1 MTHVIKSGHFP
12 TPLPEGLTMRRTVI
26 KMRAA
31 AVLLGAGLIMSLTWL
46 PTASATTQMTAT
58 VGVNI
63 RAGAGTQTSVLGGLY
78 RGQTVTVIS
87 SSQGWTK
94 IKFAGSTAYVA
105 SRYLSK
111 GADLPAPKKIGAG
124 TVKVTTTALNLR
136 TGPGLSY
143 QVIKVLK
150 DGARVTMTG
159 KTARGWAQLV
169 SGKSTGWSSMQYLA
183 SSSSGKP
190 KIIGKRVATA
200 DLDIRTT
207 SGASAKTVA
216 EVKKGTALSVTGATQ
231 NGRAQIIYRGAV
243 RWVTAKYLTNLT
255 SNQPALPK
263 LPKITGSRY
272 ATATL
277 NIRSTYA
284 DKYKLITEVPRGTKL
299 SITGVVKNG
308 KMQIVFEK
316 AVRWVTAKYL
326 SKSAAELNATEL
338 AGGRERA
345 SSRMRSRSIAQ
356 RGRSSRRSRPYY
368 TLRAGV
374 FTDHSTGRALDLMI
388 PNYKSASGKAL
399 GYKVA
404 AWAKANAK
412 PLGINYV
419 IWNQHIWNITRDSE
433 GWRYMAD
440 RGGDSANHKN
450 HVHITVFAAGFD
462 PR

>member
-1 MTHVIKSGHFP
+1 
-12 TPLPEGLTMRRTVI
+12 MRRTLI
-26 KMRAA
+26 KLRAA
-31 AVLLGAGLIMSLTWL
+31 AALVALGVILSLMWPQAAG
-46 PTASATTQMTAT
+46 ATTQMTAT

-63 RAGAGTQTSVLGGLY
+63 RSGASTQSSILGGLY
-78 RGQTVTVIS
+78 RGQTVTAIS
-87 SSQGWTK
+87 SAAGWTK
-94 IKFAGSTAYVA
+94 ITFRGSTAYVA
-105 SRYLSK
+105 SKYLSK
-111 GADLPAPKKIGAG
+111 GKDLPVPKKIGAG
-124 TVKVTTTALNLR
+124 TVKITTTALNLR

-143 QVIKVLK
+143 RVIKVLK
-150 DGARVTMTG
+150 GGTKVTLTG
-159 KTARGWAQLV
+159 KTARGWAQLIN
-169 SGKSTGWSSMQYLA
+169 GKSTGWSSMQYLA
-183 SSSSGKP
+183 SSTTGRP
-190 KIIGKRVATA
+190 AIIGKRVATA

-207 SGASAKTVA
+207 SGANAKTIA
-216 EVKKGTALSVTGATQ
+216 EVKKGTALSVTGAIQ
-231 NGRAQIIYRGAV
+231 NGRAQIIYKGAI
-243 RWVTAKYLTNLT
+243 RWVTAKYLTNLK
-255 SNQPALPK
+255 SNLPAPPK
-263 LPKITGSRY
+263 LPKITGTRY

-284 DKYKLITEVPRGTKL
+284 DRYKLITEVPRGTKL
-299 SITGVVKNG
+299 NITGVVKNG
-308 KMQIVFEK
+308 RMQIIFEK

-326 SKSAAELNATEL
+326 SKSVPSSVPPTWRAVERGLKPNAVKVHRAA
-338 AGGRERA
+338 RA
-345 SSRMRSRSIAQ
+345 KFPQITT
-356 RGRSSRRSRPYY
+356 YY

-388 PNYKSASGKAL
+388 PNYRSASGKAL

-419 IWNQHIWNITRDSE
+419 IWNQHIWNIQRDSE

>member
-1 MTHVIKSGHFP
+1 
-12 TPLPEGLTMRRTVI
+12 MRRTLI
-26 KMRAA
+26 KLRAA
-31 AVLLGAGLIMSLTWL
+31 AALVAVGVILSLMWPQAAG
-46 PTASATTQMTAT
+46 ATTQMTAT

-63 RAGAGTQTSVLGGLY
+63 RSGASTQSSILGGLY
-78 RGQTVTVIS
+78 RGQTVTAIS
-87 SSQGWTK
+87 SAAGWTK
-94 IKFAGSTAYVA
+94 IAFRGSTAYVA
-105 SRYLSK
+105 SKYLSK
-111 GADLPAPKKIGAG
+111 GKDLPVPKKIGAG
-124 TVKVTTTALNLR
+124 TVKITTTALNLR

-143 QVIKVLK
+143 RVIKVLK
-150 DGARVTMTG
+150 GGTKVTLTG
-159 KTARGWAQLV
+159 KTARGWAQLIN
-169 SGKSTGWSSMQYLA
+169 GKSTGWSSMQYLA
-183 SSSSGKP
+183 SSTTGRP
-190 KIIGKRVATA
+190 AIIGKRVATA

-216 EVKKGTALSVTGATQ
+216 EVKKGTALSVTGAIQ
-231 NGRAQIIYRGAV
+231 NGRAQIIYKGAI
-243 RWVTAKYLTNLT
+243 RWVTAKYLTNLK
-255 SNQPALPK
+255 SNLPAPPK
-263 LPKITGSRY
+263 LPKITGTRY

-299 SITGVVKNG
+299 NITGVVKNG
-308 KMQIVFEK
+308 RMQIIFEK

-326 SKSAAELNATEL
+326 SKSVPSSVPPSWRAVERGLKPNAVKVHRAA
-338 AGGRERA
+338 RA
-345 SSRMRSRSIAQ
+345 KFPQITT
-356 RGRSSRRSRPYY
+356 YY

-388 PNYKSASGKAL
+388 PNYRSASGKAL

-419 IWNQHIWNITRDSE
+419 IWNQHIWNIQRDSE

>member
-1 MTHVIKSGHFP
+1 
-12 TPLPEGLTMRRTVI
+12 MRRTLI
-26 KMRAA
+26 KLRAA
-31 AVLLGAGLIMSLTWL
+31 AALVALGVIFSLMWPQAAG
-46 PTASATTQMTAT
+46 ATTQMTAT

-63 RAGAGTQTSVLGGLY
+63 RSGASTQSSILGGLY
-78 RGQTVTVIS
+78 RGQTVTAIS
-87 SSQGWTK
+87 SAAGWTK
-94 IKFAGSTAYVA
+94 ITFRGSTAYVA
-105 SRYLSK
+105 SKYLSK
-111 GADLPAPKKIGAG
+111 GKDLPVPKKIGAG
-124 TVKVTTTALNLR
+124 TVKITTTALNLR

-143 QVIKVLK
+143 RVIKVLK
-150 DGARVTMTG
+150 GGTKVTLTG

-169 SGKSTGWSSMQYLA
+169 NGKSTGWSSMQYLA
-183 SSSSGKP
+183 SSTTGRP
-190 KIIGKRVATA
+190 AIIGKRVATA

-207 SGASAKTVA
+207 SGANAKTIA
-216 EVKKGTALSVTGATQ
+216 EVKKGTALSVTGAIQ
-231 NGRAQIIYRGAV
+231 NGRAQIIYKGAI
-243 RWVTAKYLTNLT
+243 RWVTAKYLTNLK
-255 SNQPALPK
+255 SNLPAPPK
-263 LPKITGSRY
+263 LPKITGTRY

-284 DKYKLITEVPRGTKL
+284 DRYKLITEVPRGTKL
-299 SITGVVKNG
+299 NITGVVKNG
-308 KMQIVFEK
+308 RMQIIFEK

-326 SKSAAELNATEL
+326 SKSVPSSVPPTWRAVERGLKPNAVKVHRAA
-338 AGGRERA
+338 RA
-345 SSRMRSRSIAQ
+345 KFPQITT
-356 RGRSSRRSRPYY
+356 YY

-388 PNYKSASGKAL
+388 PNYRSASGKAL

-419 IWNQHIWNITRDSE
+419 IWNQHIWNIQRDSE

>member
-1 MTHVIKSGHFP
+1 
-12 TPLPEGLTMRRTVI
+12 MRRTLI
-26 KMRAA
+26 KLRAA
-31 AVLLGAGLIMSLTWL
+31 AALVALGVILSLMWPQAAG
-46 PTASATTQMTAT
+46 ATTQMTAT

-63 RAGAGTQTSVLGGLY
+63 RSGASAQSSILGGLY
-78 RGQTVTVIS
+78 RGQTVTAIS
-87 SSQGWTK
+87 SAAGWTK
-94 IKFAGSTAYVA
+94 ITFRGSTAYVA
-105 SRYLSK
+105 SKYLSK
-111 GADLPAPKKIGAG
+111 GKDLPVPKKIGAG
-124 TVKVTTTALNLR
+124 TVKITTTALNLR

-143 QVIKVLK
+143 RVIKVLK
-150 DGARVTMTG
+150 GGTKVTLTG
-159 KTARGWAQLV
+159 KTARGWAQLIN
-169 SGKSTGWSSMQYLA
+169 GKSTGWSSMQYLA
-183 SSSSGKP
+183 SATTGRP
-190 KIIGKRVATA
+190 AIIGKRVATA

-207 SGASAKTVA
+207 SGANAKTVA
-216 EVKKGTALSVTGATQ
+216 EVKKGTALSVTGAIQ
-231 NGRAQIIYRGAV
+231 NGRAQIIYKGAI
-243 RWVTAKYLTNLT
+243 RWVTAKYLTNLK
-255 SNQPALPK
+255 SNLPAPPK
-263 LPKITGSRY
+263 LPKITGTRY

-299 SITGVVKNG
+299 NITGVVKNG
-308 KMQIVFEK
+308 RMQIIFEK

-326 SKSAAELNATEL
+326 SKSVPSSVPPSWRAVERGLKPNAVKVHRAA
-338 AGGRERA
+338 RA
-345 SSRMRSRSIAQ
+345 KFPQITT
-356 RGRSSRRSRPYY
+356 YY

-388 PNYKSASGKAL
+388 PNYRSASGKAL

-419 IWNQHIWNITRDSE
+419 IWNQHIWNIQRDSE

>member
-1 MTHVIKSGHFP
+1 
-12 TPLPEGLTMRRTVI
+12 MRRTLI
-26 KMRAA
+26 KLRAA
-31 AVLLGAGLIMSLTWL
+31 AALVALGVILSLMWPQAAG
-46 PTASATTQMTAT
+46 ATTQMTAT

-63 RAGAGTQTSVLGGLY
+63 RSGASTQSSILGGLY
-78 RGQTVTVIS
+78 RGQTVTAIS
-87 SSQGWTK
+87 SAAGWTK
-94 IKFAGSTAYVA
+94 ITFRGSTAYVA
-105 SRYLSK
+105 SKYLSK
-111 GADLPAPKKIGAG
+111 GKDLPVPKKIGAG
-124 TVKVTTTALNLR
+124 TVKITTTALNLR

-143 QVIKVLK
+143 RVIKVLK
-150 DGARVTMTG
+150 GGTKVTLTG

-169 SGKSTGWSSMQYLA
+169 NGKSGR
-183 SSSSGKP
+183 
-190 KIIGKRVATA
+190 RVATA

-207 SGASAKTVA
+207 SGANAKTIA
-216 EVKKGTALSVTGATQ
+216 EVKKGTALSVTGAIQ
-231 NGRAQIIYRGAV
+231 NGRAQIIYKGAI
-243 RWVTAKYLTNLT
+243 RWVTAKYLTNLK
-255 SNQPALPK
+255 SNLPAPPK
-263 LPKITGSRY
+263 LPKITGTRY

-284 DKYKLITEVPRGTKL
+284 DRYKLITEVPRGTKL
-299 SITGVVKNG
+299 NITGVVKNG
-308 KMQIVFEK
+308 RMQIIFEK

-326 SKSAAELNATEL
+326 SKSVPSSVPPSWRAVERGLKPNAVKVHRAA
-338 AGGRERA
+338 RA
-345 SSRMRSRSIAQ
+345 KFPQITT
-356 RGRSSRRSRPYY
+356 YY

-388 PNYKSASGKAL
+388 PNYRSASGKAL

-419 IWNQHIWNITRDSE
+419 IWNQHIWNIQRDSE

>member
-1 MTHVIKSGHFP
+1 
-12 TPLPEGLTMRRTVI
+12 MRRTVI

-207 SGASAKTVA
+207 SGANAKTVA
-216 EVKKGTALSVTGATQ
+216 EVKKGTALSVTGAYSERQ
-231 NGRAQIIYRGAV
+231 SADHLPGRRPLGNGEVPDEFEQQPACIAQAAQDHRKSVRHRDVEHSLDLHRQLQVDRRGAAGYQAQHH
-243 RWVTAKYLTNLT
+243 RGR
-255 SNQPALPK
+255 QERPH
-263 LPKITGSRY
+263 
-272 ATATL
+272 
-277 NIRSTYA
+277 A
-284 DKYKLITEVPRGTKL
+284 DRLREGRPLGDCQVPLEVG
-299 SITGVVKNG
+299 
-308 KMQIVFEK
+308 
-316 AVRWVTAKYL
+316 
-326 SKSAAELNATEL
+326 AELNATEL

-345 SSRMRSRSIAQ
+345 SSRMRSRCIAQ
-356 RGRSSRRSRPYY
+356 RGRSSRRSRRTTPCGQECSP
-368 TLRAGV
+368 T
-374 FTDHSTGRALDLMI
+374 I
-388 PNYKSASGKAL
+388 PPVGHLIS
-399 GYKVA
+399 
-404 AWAKANAK
+404 
-412 PLGINYV
+412 
-419 IWNQHIWNITRDSE
+419 
-433 GWRYMAD
+433 
-440 RGGDSANHKN
+440 
-450 HVHITVFAAGFD
+450 
-462 PR
+462 

>member
-1 MTHVIKSGHFP
+1 
-12 TPLPEGLTMRRTVI
+12 MRRTLI
-26 KMRAA
+26 KLRAA
-31 AVLLGAGLIMSLTWL
+31 AALVALGVILSLMWPQAAG
-46 PTASATTQMTAT
+46 ATTQMTAT

-63 RAGAGTQTSVLGGLY
+63 RSGASTQSSILGGLY
-78 RGQTVTVIS
+78 RGQTVTAIS
-87 SSQGWTK
+87 SAAGWTK
-94 IKFAGSTAYVA
+94 ITFRGSTAYVA
-105 SRYLSK
+105 SKYLSK
-111 GADLPAPKKIGAG
+111 GKDLPVPKKIGAG
-124 TVKVTTTALNLR
+124 TVKITTTALNLR

-143 QVIKVLK
+143 RVIKVLK
-150 DGARVTMTG
+150 GGTKVTLTG
-159 KTARGWAQLV
+159 KTARGWAQLIN
-169 SGKSTGWSSMQYLA
+169 GKSTGWSSMQYLA
-183 SSSSGKP
+183 SSTTGRP
-190 KIIGKRVATA
+190 AIIGKRVATA

-207 SGASAKTVA
+207 SGANAKTIA
-216 EVKKGTALSVTGATQ
+216 EVKKGTALSVTGAIQ
-231 NGRAQIIYRGAV
+231 NGRAQIIYKGAI
-243 RWVTAKYLTNLT
+243 RWVTAKYLTNLK
-255 SNQPALPK
+255 SNLPAPPK
-263 LPKITGSRY
+263 LPKITGTRY

-299 SITGVVKNG
+299 NITGVVKNG
-308 KMQIVFEK
+308 RMQIIFEK

-326 SKSAAELNATEL
+326 SKSVPSSVPPSWRAVERGLKPNAVKVHRAA
-338 AGGRERA
+338 RA
-345 SSRMRSRSIAQ
+345 KFPQITT
-356 RGRSSRRSRPYY
+356 YY

-388 PNYKSASGKAL
+388 PNYRSASGKAL

-419 IWNQHIWNITRDSE
+419 IWNQHIWNIQRDSE

>member
-1 MTHVIKSGHFP
+1 MRRAVIK
-12 TPLPEGLTMRRTVI
+12 V
-26 KMRAA
+26 RAA
-31 AVLLGAGLIMSLTWL
+31 AGLVAVGVMFTLLSPQA
-46 PTASATTQMTAT
+46 ANAATQMTAT

-63 RAGAGTQTSVLGGLY
+63 RSGASTQSSILGGLY
-78 RGQTVTVIS
+78 RGQTVTAIS
-87 SSQGWTK
+87 SSGGWTK
-94 IKFAGSTAYVA
+94 ITFADSTAYVA

-111 GADLPAPKKIGAG
+111 GKDLPVAKKIGAG
-124 TVKVTTTALNLR
+124 TVKITTTALNLR

-143 QVIKVLK
+143 RVIKVLK
-150 DGARVTMTG
+150 EGTKVTLTG

-169 SGKSTGWSSMQYLA
+169 NGKSTGWSSMQYLA
-183 SSSSGKP
+183 SSTTGRP
-190 KIIGKRVATA
+190 AVIGKRVATA

-207 SGASAKTVA
+207 SGAGAKTVA
-216 EVKKGTALSVTGATQ
+216 EAKKGTALSVTGAIQ
-231 NGRAQIIYRGAV
+231 NGRAQIIYKGAI
-243 RWVTAKYLTNLT
+243 RWVTAKYLSNLK
-255 SNQPALPK
+255 SNLPAPPK
-263 LPKITGSRY
+263 LPKITGTRY

-308 KMQIVFEK
+308 RMQIIFEK

-326 SKSAAELNATEL
+326 SKSAPSSIPPSWRAVERGLKPNAIKVH
-338 AGGRERA
+338 RA
-345 SSRMRSRSIAQ
+345 ARAKFPQITT
-356 RGRSSRRSRPYY
+356 YY

-388 PNYKSASGKAL
+388 PNYRSASGKAL

-404 AWAKANAK
+404 AWAKANARD
-412 PLGINYV
+412 LGINYV
-419 IWNQHIWNITRDSE
+419 IWNQHIWNIQRDSE